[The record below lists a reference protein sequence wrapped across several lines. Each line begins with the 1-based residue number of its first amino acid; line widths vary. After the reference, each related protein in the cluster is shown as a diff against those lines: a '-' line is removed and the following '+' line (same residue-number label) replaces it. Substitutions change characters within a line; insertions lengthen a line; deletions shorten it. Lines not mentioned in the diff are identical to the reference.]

1 MNYKIVVQPTVE
13 REAKRLNKRFA
24 SFKEDFTKLLD
35 AIETDPH
42 LGIDLGN
49 NLRKIRMRITSKGKG
64 KSGGARVITFT
75 VVVSLDEAEINLI
88 YIYDKAERESL
99 KSVELEE
106 LLSFSTVQLTVQF
119 STVASLAFEAKPPQ
133 AIPSN
138 SPVTVT
144 EDIPVTVTS

>member
-1 MNYKIVVQPTVE
+1 MNYKIVVQPTFE
-13 REAKRLNKRFA
+13 REAKRLNKRYA

-35 AIETDPH
+35 AIEADPH

-106 LLSFSTVQLTVQF
+106 LLRKNGL
-119 STVASLAFEAKPPQ
+119 
-133 AIPSN
+133 I
-138 SPVTVT
+138 
-144 EDIPVTVTS
+144 